1 MKDGSLRSFGS
12 DTLPH
17 GRLGRTD
24 TDKAV
29 PQRVMGGLPSVQRLA
44 TLALTHTHTPTL
56 TLTLTPT
63 LTLTLT
69 LARHAPDGGD
79 ALLSAFTL
87 GALPSYHP

>member
-56 TLTLTPT
+56 TLTLTLACSRSVTATPRLT

-69 LARHAPDGGD
+69 LAVGVPRRR
-79 ALLSAFTL
+79 
-87 GALPSYHP
+87 